1 VADTVPLVTPGDP
14 RPGGP
19 AAAVAVP
26 GAGAPPSRVLVVDDE
41 PQMRILIQR
50 ALAACGC
57 ETDTASTLAEARLM
71 DAGSY
76 DAVLVDARIGTE
88 RGADLIESMMAR
100 DPAAASRC
108 LVITGGAVEPLPG
121 GVVCLTKPFQLTD
134 LIGAVRALLQPGP
147 VSAAAPPAGPATA
160 PAGTGE
166 TAPAGAA
173 TAPAGPATAPTGP
186 AGSPATLLAG
196 PAGSPAAAREPRTW
210 RLLDLTRR
218 LRGYERRALTDFLH
232 DGPIQ
237 ELTALS
243 LELQMMARSAGP
255 AGAPPFDALIERLN
269 AASGALRWLIDE
281 SWSFLTPDTNLAAAI
296 AQRTSWL
303 LSEPVTLDTGPGL
316 TALSAAEIQVIVD
329 VVELLLLGLMPPGQP
344 ILAHVALRANDHL
357 IGVEGTITAADGR
370 ELSGSPATAQ
380 ASLDELASALGASV
394 RAALDPRRWHA
405 RIALPT

>member
-1 VADTVPLVTPGDP
+1 
-14 RPGGP
+14 
-19 AAAVAVP
+19 
-26 GAGAPPSRVLVVDDE
+26 VLVVDDE

-50 ALAACGC
+50 ALAACGY
-57 ETDTASTLAEARLM
+57 EADAASTLAEARQM

-76 DAVLVDARIGTE
+76 DAVLVDARIGAE

-100 DPAAASRC
+100 DPAAANRC

-121 GVVCLTKPFQLTD
+121 GVACLTKPFHLTD
-134 LIGAVRALLQPGP
+134 LIGAVRALLRTGP
-147 VSAAAPPAGPATA
+147 VSAATPPAGTAAPPAGMATA
-160 PAGTGE
+160 PAGT
-166 TAPAGAA
+166 A
-173 TAPAGPATAPTGP
+173 TAP
-186 AGSPATLLAG
+186 AG

-210 RLLDLTRR
+210 QLLDLTRR

-243 LELQMMARSAGP
+243 LELQMMSRSAAP
-255 AGAPPFDALIERLN
+255 AGLPPFDALIERLN

-281 SWSFLTPDTNLAAAI
+281 SWSFLTPDTDPVAAI

-303 LSEPVTLDTGPGL
+303 LSEPVTVDTGPGL
-316 TALSAAEIQVIVD
+316 TALSAAEVQVIVD

-344 ILAHVALRANDHL
+344 ILAHVALRAEDHL
-357 IGVEGTITAADGR
+357 IGVEATITAADDR

-380 ASLDELASALGASV
+380 ASLDELASALGAGV

-405 RIALPT
+405 RIDLPT

>member
-1 VADTVPLVTPGDP
+1 
-14 RPGGP
+14 
-19 AAAVAVP
+19 
-26 GAGAPPSRVLVVDDE
+26 VLVVDDE

-50 ALAACGC
+50 ALAACGY
-57 ETDTASTLAEARLM
+57 EADAASTLAEARQM

-76 DAVLVDARIGTE
+76 DAVLVDARIGAE

-100 DPAAASRC
+100 DPAAANRC

-121 GVVCLTKPFQLTD
+121 GVACLTKPFHLTD
-134 LIGAVRALLQPGP
+134 LIGAVRALLRTGP
-147 VSAAAPPAGPATA
+147 VSAATPPAGTAAPPAGMATA
-160 PAGTGE
+160 PAGTG
-166 TAPAGAA
+166 TAPAGTG
-173 TAPAGPATAPTGP
+173 TAPAGMGTPPAGTGTAP
-186 AGSPATLLAG
+186 AG

-210 RLLDLTRR
+210 QLLDLTRR

-243 LELQMMARSAGP
+243 LELQMMSRSAAP
-255 AGAPPFDALIERLN
+255 AGLPPFDALIERLN

-281 SWSFLTPDTNLAAAI
+281 SWSFLTPDTDPVAAI

-303 LSEPVTLDTGPGL
+303 LSEPVTVDTGPGL
-316 TALSAAEIQVIVD
+316 TALSAAEVQVIVD

-344 ILAHVALRANDHL
+344 ILAHVALRAEDHL
-357 IGVEGTITAADGR
+357 IGVEATITAADDR

-380 ASLDELASALGASV
+380 ASLDELASALGAGV

-405 RIALPT
+405 RIDLPT

>member
-1 VADTVPLVTPGDP
+1 M
-14 RPGGP
+14 
-19 AAAVAVP
+19 
-26 GAGAPPSRVLVVDDE
+26 LVVDDE

-50 ALAACGC
+50 ALAACGY
-57 ETDTASTLAEARLM
+57 EADAASTLAEARQM

-76 DAVLVDARIGTE
+76 DAVLVDARIGAE

-100 DPAAASRC
+100 DPAAANRC

-121 GVVCLTKPFQLTD
+121 GVACLTKPFHLTD
-134 LIGAVRALLQPGP
+134 LIGAVRALLRTGP
-147 VSAAAPPAGPATA
+147 VSAATPPAGTAAPPAGMATA
-160 PAGTGE
+160 PAGTG
-166 TAPAGAA
+166 TAPAGTG
-173 TAPAGPATAPTGP
+173 TAPAGMGTPPAGTGTAP
-186 AGSPATLLAG
+186 AG

-210 RLLDLTRR
+210 QLLDLTRR

-243 LELQMMARSAGP
+243 LELQIMSRSAAP
-255 AGAPPFDALIERLN
+255 AGLPPFDALIERLN

-281 SWSFLTPDTNLAAAI
+281 SWSFLTPDTDPVAAI

-303 LSEPVTLDTGPGL
+303 LSEPVTVDTGPGL
-316 TALSAAEIQVIVD
+316 TALSAAEVQVIVD

-344 ILAHVALRANDHL
+344 ILAHVALRAEDHL
-357 IGVEGTITAADGR
+357 IGVEATITAADDR

-380 ASLDELASALGASV
+380 ASLDELASALGAGV

-405 RIALPT
+405 RIDLPT

>member
-1 VADTVPLVTPGDP
+1 
-14 RPGGP
+14 
-19 AAAVAVP
+19 
-26 GAGAPPSRVLVVDDE
+26 VLVVDDE

-50 ALAACGC
+50 ALAACGY
-57 ETDTASTLAEARLM
+57 EADAASTLAEARQM

-76 DAVLVDARIGTE
+76 DAVLVDARIGAE

-100 DPAAASRC
+100 DPAAANRC

-121 GVVCLTKPFQLTD
+121 GVACLTKPFHLTD
-134 LIGAVRALLQPGP
+134 LIGAVRALLRTGP
-147 VSAAAPPAGPATA
+147 VSAATPPAGTGTAPAGTATA
-160 PAGTGE
+160 PAGT
-166 TAPAGAA
+166 A
-173 TAPAGPATAPTGP
+173 TAPAGTATPPAGTATAP
-186 AGSPATLLAG
+186 AG

-210 RLLDLTRR
+210 QLLDLTRR

-243 LELQMMARSAGP
+243 LELQMMSRSAAP
-255 AGAPPFDALIERLN
+255 AGLPPFDALIERLN

-281 SWSFLTPDTNLAAAI
+281 SWSFLTPDTDPVAAI

-303 LSEPVTLDTGPGL
+303 LSEPVTVDTGPGL
-316 TALSAAEIQVIVD
+316 TALSAAEVQVIVD

-344 ILAHVALRANDHL
+344 ILAHVALRAEDHL
-357 IGVEGTITAADGR
+357 IGVEATITAADDR

-380 ASLDELASALGASV
+380 ASLDELASALGAGV

-405 RIALPT
+405 RIDLPT

>member
-1 VADTVPLVTPGDP
+1 M
-14 RPGGP
+14 
-19 AAAVAVP
+19 
-26 GAGAPPSRVLVVDDE
+26 LVVDDE
-41 PQMRILIQR
+41 PHMRTLIQR
-50 ALAACGC
+50 SLAACGY
-57 ETDTASTLAEARLM
+57 EADTASTLAEARQM
-71 DAGSY
+71 DADGY
-76 DAVLVDARIGTE
+76 DAVLVDARIGAE

-100 DPAAASRC
+100 DPAAANRC

-121 GVVCLTKPFQLTD
+121 GVACLTKPFQLTD

-147 VSAAAPPAGPATA
+147 ASAAAPAAGPGMAPGLRPGMA
-160 PAGTGE
+160 PASPE
-166 TAPAGAA
+166 AA
-173 TAPAGPATAPTGP
+173 
-186 AGSPATLLAG
+186 

-210 RLLDLTRR
+210 QLLDLTRR

-243 LELQMMARSAGP
+243 LELQMMSRSA
-255 AGAPPFDALIERLN
+255 ASEDAPPFDALIERLN

-281 SWSFLTPDTNLAAAI
+281 SWSFLTPDTDLAAAI

-303 LSEPVTLDTGPGL
+303 LSEPVTLDTGLGL
-316 TALSAAEIQVIVD
+316 AALSAAEVQVIVD

-344 ILAHVALRANDHL
+344 ILAHVALRAEDHV
-357 IGVEGTITAADGR
+357 IGVEATITAADDR

-394 RAALDPRRWHA
+394 RATLDPRRWHA
-405 RIALPT
+405 RIALPTRVEQSPAARAG

>member
-1 VADTVPLVTPGDP
+1 M
-14 RPGGP
+14 
-19 AAAVAVP
+19 
-26 GAGAPPSRVLVVDDE
+26 LVVDDE

-50 ALAACGC
+50 ALAACGY
-57 ETDTASTLAEARLM
+57 EADAASTLAEARQM

-76 DAVLVDARIGTE
+76 DAVLVDARIGAE

-100 DPAAASRC
+100 DPAAANRC

-121 GVVCLTKPFQLTD
+121 GVACLTKPFHLTD
-134 LIGAVRALLQPGP
+134 LIGAVRALLRTGP
-147 VSAAAPPAGPATA
+147 VSAATPPAGTAAPPAGTATPPAGTGTA
-160 PAGTGE
+160 PAGTG
-166 TAPAGAA
+166 TAPAGMGTPPAGTG
-173 TAPAGPATAPTGP
+173 TAP
-186 AGSPATLLAG
+186 AG

-210 RLLDLTRR
+210 QLLDLTRR

-243 LELQMMARSAGP
+243 LELQMMSRSAAP
-255 AGAPPFDALIERLN
+255 AGLPPFDALIERLN

-281 SWSFLTPDTNLAAAI
+281 SWSFLTPDTDPVAAI

-303 LSEPVTLDTGPGL
+303 LSEPVTVDTGPGL
-316 TALSAAEIQVIVD
+316 TALSAAEVQVIVD

-344 ILAHVALRANDHL
+344 ILAHVALRAEDHL
-357 IGVEGTITAADGR
+357 IGVEATITAADDR

-380 ASLDELASALGASV
+380 ASLDELASALGAGV

-405 RIALPT
+405 RIDLPT

>member
-1 VADTVPLVTPGDP
+1 M
-14 RPGGP
+14 
-19 AAAVAVP
+19 
-26 GAGAPPSRVLVVDDE
+26 LVVDDE

-50 ALAACGC
+50 ALAACGY
-57 ETDTASTLAEARLM
+57 EADAASTLAEARQM

-76 DAVLVDARIGTE
+76 DAVLVDARIGAE

-100 DPAAASRC
+100 DPAAANRC

-121 GVVCLTKPFQLTD
+121 GVACLTKPFHLTD
-134 LIGAVRALLQPGP
+134 LIGAVRALLRTGP
-147 VSAAAPPAGPATA
+147 VSAATPPAGTAAPPAGMATA
-160 PAGTGE
+160 PAGTG
-166 TAPAGAA
+166 TAPAGTG
-173 TAPAGPATAPTGP
+173 TAPAGMGTPPAGTGTAP
-186 AGSPATLLAG
+186 AG

-210 RLLDLTRR
+210 QLLDLTRR

-243 LELQMMARSAGP
+243 LELQMMSRSAAP
-255 AGAPPFDALIERLN
+255 AGLPPFDALIERLN

-281 SWSFLTPDTNLAAAI
+281 SWSFLTPDTDPVAAI

-303 LSEPVTLDTGPGL
+303 LSEPVTVDTGPGL
-316 TALSAAEIQVIVD
+316 TALSAAEVQVIVD

-344 ILAHVALRANDHL
+344 ILAHVALRAEDHL
-357 IGVEGTITAADGR
+357 IGVEATITAADDR

-380 ASLDELASALGASV
+380 ASLDELASALGAGV

-405 RIALPT
+405 RIDLPT

>member
-1 VADTVPLVTPGDP
+1 
-14 RPGGP
+14 
-19 AAAVAVP
+19 
-26 GAGAPPSRVLVVDDE
+26 VLVVDDE

-50 ALAACGC
+50 ALAACGY
-57 ETDTASTLAEARLM
+57 EADAASTLAEARQM

-76 DAVLVDARIGTE
+76 DAVLVDARIGAE

-100 DPAAASRC
+100 DPAAANRC

-121 GVVCLTKPFQLTD
+121 GVACLTKPFHLTD
-134 LIGAVRALLQPGP
+134 LIGAVRALLRTGP
-147 VSAAAPPAGPATA
+147 VSAATPPAGTATPPAGPATA
-160 PAGTGE
+160 PAG
-166 TAPAGAA
+166 PA
-173 TAPAGPATAPTGP
+173 TAPAGTATPPAGTATPPAGTGTPPAGTAAPPAGMGTAPAGTGTAP
-186 AGSPATLLAG
+186 AGTGTAPAG

-210 RLLDLTRR
+210 QLLDLTRR

-243 LELQMMARSAGP
+243 LELQMMSRSAAP
-255 AGAPPFDALIERLN
+255 AGLPPFDALIERLN

-281 SWSFLTPDTNLAAAI
+281 SWSFLTPDTDPVAAI

-303 LSEPVTLDTGPGL
+303 LSEPVTVDTGPGL
-316 TALSAAEIQVIVD
+316 TALSAAEVQVIVD

-344 ILAHVALRANDHL
+344 ILAHVALRAEDHL
-357 IGVEGTITAADGR
+357 IGVEATITAADDR

-380 ASLDELASALGASV
+380 ASLDELASALGAGV

-405 RIALPT
+405 RIDLPT